1 MNPVII
7 VGGGLAGLTAARE
20 LEMAGIDYRVLEAT
34 GQFGGKLSSDSV
46 EGFRLDRG
54 FQVYFS
60 AYPNAAQ
67 VLNHRALNLRKFPAG
82 ARVIFNGKWHRIDRA
97 HPLETL
103 RSPLFGLGDKLR
115 TVRWQAEAARS
126 SVAEIRRIPDETGE
140 QFLRRRGFSA
150 AYIDRFARPFYGGIT
165 LDRGLNISSRQM
177 NFIFKMLSAKGASVP
192 AGGMRAIPQQ
202 LVDVLKPYRLRTFA
216 PVARLSGRDVILK
229 SGEVLT
235 GSAVIL
241 AVPSSALAQMIPSVT
256 PSAMLASTTYWFA
269 APVAPFRGGHLAL
282 DGDGTGP
289 VNHLAVMT
297 NVAPEYGP
305 RPLIAATVLGQHDD
319 EMAVRQQMMRWFP
332 EGNTVEWRLLRRD
345 VIWDAQPAQPPG
357 ASRPVWEL
365 DLGVGVFLAGEET
378 TNASIDGAIESGF
391 RVAASV
397 RRFLAGG
404 TGEN

>member
-1 MNPVII
+1 MNPVLI

-20 LEMAGIDYRVLEAT
+20 LEMAGIDYRLLEAT
-34 GQFGGKLSSDSV
+34 GRFGGKLTSDSV
-46 EGFRLDRG
+46 EGFRIDRG

-60 AYPNAAQ
+60 GYPNAAK
-67 VLNHRALNLRKFPAG
+67 VLDHESLKLRKFPAG
-82 ARVIFNGKWHRIDRA
+82 ARVFFNGIWHRIDRA
-97 HPLETL
+97 HPFETL

-115 TVRWQAEAARS
+115 TVRWQAEAART
-126 SVAEIRRIPDETGE
+126 SVAELRRIPDETGE

-192 AGGMRAIPQQ
+192 AAGMQAIPQQ
-202 LVDVLKPYRLRTFA
+202 LVHDLKPYRLRTFA
-216 PVARLSGRDVILK
+216 PVARANGREVILK
-229 SGEVLT
+229 SGEVLAAA
-235 GSAVIL
+235 AVIL
-241 AVPSSALAQMIPSVT
+241 AIPSPALAQLIPSLT

-269 APVAPFRGGHLAL
+269 APTAPFAGGHLAL

-305 RPLIAATVLGQHDD
+305 RPLIAATVLGLHDD
-319 EMAVRQQMMRWFP
+319 ESAVRKQMKRWFP
-332 EGNTVEWRLLRRD
+332 ESDLVGWKLLRRD
-345 VIWDAQPAQPPG
+345 EIWDAQPTQPPG
-357 ASRPVWEL
+357 SSRSARDL
-365 DLGVGVFLAGEET
+365 DLGPGVFLAGEET
-378 TNASIDGAIESGF
+378 ANASIDGAIESGF
-391 RVAASV
+391 RAASLV
-397 RRFLAGG
+397 QRFLAGG